1 MYHNPV
7 LLQETIELLAIKPE
21 GTYVDV
27 TFGGGGHSKAILD
40 KLTTGRLLAFDQ
52 DKDALSNTIHDPR
65 FQLINQNFKFLTN
78 FLKFYKAFPVDGI
91 LADLGISSFQID
103 NPSRGFSTRFEG
115 DLDLRMDQNSGVS
128 ARHVINNYN
137 GDDLKRMFKLYGE
150 FDNAYHIAQRLVNA
164 RVDAEISTTSELKE
178 VLNPLAEKG
187 RENKFFARIFQAL
200 RIEVNNEME
209 VLKELLAQSNNAIK
223 PGGRLVV
230 ISYHSLEDRL
240 VKNHM
245 RSGNFEGEIEKDFY
259 GNIVAPFKP
268 LTRKPI
274 TAGNEELE
282 ENPRS
287 RSAKL
292 RAAERTN
299 HG

>member
-7 LLQETIELLAIKPE
+7 LLQETIDLLAIKPE
-21 GTYVDV
+21 GIYVDV
-27 TFGGGGHSKAILD
+27 TFGGGGHSRAILD

-52 DKDALSNTIHDPR
+52 DKDALNNNITDPR

-78 FLKFYKAFPVDGI
+78 FLKFYRAYPVEGI
-91 LADLGISSFQID
+91 LADLGISSHQID
-103 NPSRGFSTRFEG
+103 NPTRGFSTRFES

-128 ARHVINNYN
+128 AKHVINSYN
-137 GDDLKRMFKLYGE
+137 ADDLKRMFKLYGE

-164 RVDAEISTTSELKE
+164 RVEAEISSTSELKE
-178 VLNPLAEKG
+178 ILKPFAEKG

-200 RIEVNNEME
+200 RIEVNNELE
-209 VLKELLAQSNNAIK
+209 VLKDLLTQSTNAIK

-259 GNIVAPFKP
+259 GNIVAPYKP

-274 TAGNEELE
+274 TPGEEELE
-282 ENPRS
+282 GNPRS

>member
-7 LLQETIELLAIKPE
+7 LLKETIDLLAIKPE
-21 GTYVDV
+21 GIYVDV
-27 TFGGGGHSKAILD
+27 TFGGGGHSRAILD

-52 DKDALSNTIHDPR
+52 DKDALNNNINDPR

-78 FLKFYKAFPVDGI
+78 FLKFYRAFPVDGI

-103 NPSRGFSTRFEG
+103 NPARGFSTRFES
-115 DLDLRMDQNSGVS
+115 DLDLRMDQSSGVS
-128 ARHVINNYN
+128 ARHVINSYN
-137 GDDLKRMFKLYGE
+137 VDDLKRIFKLFGE

-164 RVDAEISTTSELKE
+164 RVEGEISSTSELKE
-178 VLNPLAEKG
+178 ILKSFAEKG

-200 RIEVNNEME
+200 RIEVNNELE
-209 VLKELLAQSNNAIK
+209 VLKELLIQSNNAIK

-245 RSGNFEGEIEKDFY
+245 RSGNFEGELEKDFY
-259 GNIVAPFKP
+259 GNILAPFKP

-274 TAGNEELE
+274 ISGEEELE
-282 ENPRS
+282 GNPRS

>member
-7 LLQETIELLAIKPE
+7 LLKETIDLLAIKPE

-27 TFGGGGHSKAILD
+27 TFGGGGHSKAIID

-52 DKDALSNTIHDPR
+52 DKDALNNSINDSR

-78 FLKFYKAFPVDGI
+78 FLKFYRAYPVDGI

-103 NPSRGFSTRFEG
+103 NPTRGFSTRYES
-115 DLDLRMDQNSGVS
+115 DLDLRMDQSSGLN
-128 ARHVINNYN
+128 ARHVINTYN
-137 GDDLKRMFKLYGE
+137 ADDLKRMFKLYGE

-164 RVDAEISTTSELKE
+164 RVDAEISSTSELKE
-178 VLNPLAEKG
+178 ILKPFAEKG
-187 RENKFFARIFQAL
+187 RENKFYARIFQAL
-200 RIEVNNEME
+200 RIEVNNELE
-209 VLKELLAQSNNAIK
+209 VLKELLTQSTNAIK

-240 VKNHM
+240 VKNYM
-245 RSGNFEGEIEKDFY
+245 RSGNFEGELEKDFY
-259 GNIVAPFKP
+259 GNLIAPYKA
-268 LTRKPI
+268 LTRKPV
-274 TAGNEELE
+274 TPNEDELE
-282 ENPRS
+282 ANPRS

-292 RAAERTN
+292 RAAERTS